1 VNGSRLRAY
10 ALFAA
15 AAMLMAIAAACGGG
29 GTSSPSPS
37 ATITPSTSPTIT
49 PTPTPTMQLS
59 VYFLRDGKVAAAH
72 RRVPQTQRV
81 AVAALRQLLAGPT
94 AVEQAAGLSSAV
106 PGDLSILG
114 VSISGGTA
122 VVDVGGGLVAGGV
135 QRTLQRLAQLTYT
148 ATQFSMVDVNLCQP
162 KQTTSCVLV
171 GNQLVSRVRFLQN
184 GDPLAVEGSGI
195 DFTKPVSR
203 ASFEEFTPA
212 IFVESPTVDETVKSP
227 LLVWGTAN
235 TFEAVFWLQVQT
247 PGGTKLLRQRVM
259 ATSGSGTR
267 GTFRV
272 RLSFT
277 PQGGAGR
284 LVAYEISMAD
294 GSRINVV
301 VIPLTFAQ

>member
-1 VNGSRLRAY
+1 VNGGRLRVC
-10 ALFAA
+10 ALLAA

-29 GTSSPSPS
+29 TSSPSPS
-37 ATITPSTSPTIT
+37 ATITPSGSSTTASTST
-49 PTPTPTMQLS
+49 PTTQLS

-72 RRVPQTQRV
+72 RSVPQTQGV

-106 PGDLSILG
+106 PGDLRILG
-114 VSISGGTA
+114 VSMNGGTA
-122 VVDVGGGLVAGGV
+122 VVDVSGGLVAGGV

-162 KQTTSCVLV
+162 KQTTRCLTI
-171 GNQLVSRVRFLQN
+171 GKQLASRVRFLQN

-212 IFVESPTVDETVKSP
+212 IFVESPTVGETVKSP

-247 PGGTKLLRQRVM
+247 PGGTKLVKQRVM

-267 GTFRV
+267 GTFRL

-284 LVAYEISMAD
+284 LVAYETSMAD

-301 VIPLTFAQ
+301 VVPLTFAH